1 MASDKPLVLV
11 ADDQPDVL
19 ESMRLL
25 LKGEGYRTELASSPA
40 AVLETVKDHEFDTAL
55 IDLNYTRDT
64 TSGREGLDLLDRLRD
79 LDANLPVVVMTAW
92 GSIELAVEAMRRGA
106 GDFFEKPWDNDRV
119 LSIVR
124 TQVELHRARQ
134 RSERLEAAHR
144 VLQGE
149 TQPDFIAVSAAM
161 RPVTE
166 LIERV
171 GPSDANVLITGENG
185 TGKGIV
191 ALLLHSVSS
200 RASRQLV
207 TVNIGGLTES
217 IFESELFG
225 HTKGAFTDAKSDR
238 IGRFEMAGGGTLFLD
253 EIGNLAPAQQ
263 AKLLQV
269 VETGEFERVGAS
281 RTQRA
286 DVRILSATNADLE
299 AEVAAGRF
307 RKDLLYRLRTVE
319 IPIPPLRRR
328 TEDIEP
334 LADHFLARYSRKYA
348 KEMSSFDA
356 DAMAAIHAHDWPGN
370 VRELDH
376 AVERGVLMARADQ
389 ISKGDLGLTTT
400 SSPAENFEHL
410 KLAEAERQLIQNAL
424 DRHQGNVS
432 LAAAELG
439 LSRSALYR
447 RLEKH
452 GLG

>member
-1 MASDKPLVLV
+1 MGSDKPLILV

-25 LKGEGYRTELASSPA
+25 LKGEGYSTELASSPA
-40 AVLETVKDHEFDTAL
+40 AVLEAVKDHEFDTAL

-64 TSGREGLDLLDRLRD
+64 TSGKEGLDLLDRLQE
-79 LDANLPVVVMTAW
+79 LDSHLPVVVMTAW

-124 TQVELHRARQ
+124 TQIELHRARQ
-134 RSERLEAAHR
+134 RGERLEAAHR

-149 TQPDFIAVSAAM
+149 ELPDFIAASPAM

-171 GPSDANVLITGENG
+171 GPSAANVLITGENG

-191 ALLLHSVSS
+191 AQLLHSVSP

-238 IGRFEMAGGGTLFLD
+238 IGRFEMADGGTLFLD
-253 EIGNLAPAQQ
+253 EIGNLAPWPNRPSSCRWW
-263 AKLLQV
+263 KP
-269 VETGEFERVGAS
+269 GEFETSGSVAY
-281 RTQRA
+281 TA
-286 DVRILSATNADLE
+286 EPNVRILSATNADLE

-319 IPIPPLRRR
+319 IPIPPSAAPDRRHR
-328 TEDIEP
+328 AAGPP
-334 LADHFLARYSRKYA
+334 LL
-348 KEMSSFDA
+348 
-356 DAMAAIHAHDWPGN
+356 
-370 VRELDH
+370 
-376 AVERGVLMARADQ
+376 
-389 ISKGDLGLTTT
+389 
-400 SSPAENFEHL
+400 
-410 KLAEAERQLIQNAL
+410 
-424 DRHQGNVS
+424 
-432 LAAAELG
+432 
-439 LSRSALYR
+439 
-447 RLEKH
+447 
-452 GLG
+452 

>member
-1 MASDKPLVLV
+1 VSSDKPVILV

-19 ESMRLL
+19 ESIRLL
-25 LKGEGYRTELASSPA
+25 LKGEGYRTGLASSPEA
-40 AVLETVKDHEFDTAL
+40 ALTAVRERQFDAAL

-64 TSGREGLDLLDRLRD
+64 TSGREGLDLLEKLQEIEPQ
-79 LDANLPVVVMTAW
+79 LPVVVMTAW

-119 LSIVR
+119 LAIVR
-124 TQVELHRARQ
+124 TQVELHRAR
-134 RSERLEAAHR
+134 RRGERLQAAHHA
-144 VLQGE
+144 LQSE
-149 TQPDFIAVSAAM
+149 SEPDFIAESTSMGPVS
-161 RPVTE
+161 E

-185 TGKGIV
+185 TGKGVV
-191 ALLLHSVSS
+191 AQLLHRVSPRGS
-200 RASRQLV
+200 EQLV

-225 HTKGAFTDAKSDR
+225 HTKGAFTDAKTDR
-238 IGRFEMAGGGTLFLD
+238 IGRFEMADGGTLFLD
-253 EIGNLAPAQQ
+253 EIGNLALAQQ

-281 RTQRA
+281 RTQTA

-299 AEVAAGRF
+299 ADVEAGRF

-319 IPIPPLRRR
+319 IPLPPLRHRL
-328 TEDIEP
+328 EDIEP
-334 LADHFLARYSRKYA
+334 LALHFLARHSRKYG
-348 KEMSSFDA
+348 KELDGFDA
-356 DAMAAIHAHDWPGN
+356 DALAALRAHSWPGN

-376 AVERGVLMARADQ
+376 AVERAVLMARGTR
-389 ISKGDLGLTTT
+389 IESPDLGLDTR
-400 SSPAENFEHL
+400 SGAAADAEPRRL
-410 KLAEAERQLIQNAL
+410 IDAERLLIQGAL